1 MGWKSS
7 WKKNKSIF
15 NKNSKFI
22 EINKNKTQD
31 IDNLD
36 DWKLAEIKYSNM
48 KFRYIKDNYIKKYS
62 KNLKIITRLIWGLI
76 PQTNILF

>member
-1 MGWKSS
+1 M
-7 WKKNKSIF
+7 KKNKSIF

-36 DWKLAEIKYSNM
+36 DWKLAEIKYSN
-48 KFRYIKDNYIKKYS
+48 
-62 KNLKIITRLIWGLI
+62 T
-76 PQTNILF
+76 